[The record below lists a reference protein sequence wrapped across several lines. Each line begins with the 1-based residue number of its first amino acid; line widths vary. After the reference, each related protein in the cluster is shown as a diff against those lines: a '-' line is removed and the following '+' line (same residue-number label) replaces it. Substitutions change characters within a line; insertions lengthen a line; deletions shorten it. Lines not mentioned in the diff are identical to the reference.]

1 MYSLALDQHSASA
14 ELGLAPGD
22 AVVLAPLADGVQE
35 GPSTPVGL
43 RSRR

>member
-14 ELGLAPGD
+14 ELGLGPGD
-22 AVVLAPLADGVQE
+22 TVVLAPLTEDGT
-35 GPSTPVGL
+35 PTPVAL